1 MKQLWITNYELAELL
16 VEKGVDIVV
25 TDNMAMKVSDDDAER
40 IVEIVKEYAPAADSD
55 YFLEDDDE
63 LPW

>member
-16 VEKGVDIVV
+16 VEKGVGIIV

-40 IVEIVKEYAPAADSD
+40 IVEIVKEYAPAADGD